1 MRIGASKGGWA
12 GGGSRTRPSAAAGKL
27 GGVPRLARACCLH
40 IGKLRSGSEPLT
52 AKIVNDWPEA
62 ACGQLKDRESDGQP
76 KASRPGAPGIKIE
89 HPINGLNSRS
99 MRVAGNDYVNSAQY
113 WVQTQFL
120 NIMKHVDRV
129 SAESHHLGVRIFL
142 RPLAGVDVP
151 SDRTDRRNPAQ
162 PGYYVWLTNITAVD
176 DMRNAREPLLSLRA
190 QEAVGIRNDSNT
202 DHSDGVL

>member
-1 MRIGASKGGWA
+1 VRIGASKGGWA

-142 RPLAGVDVP
+142 RPFAGVDVER
-151 SDRTDRRNPAQ
+151 S
-162 PGYYVWLTNITAVD
+162 
-176 DMRNAREPLLSLRA
+176 
-190 QEAVGIRNDSNT
+190 
-202 DHSDGVL
+202 H

>member
-1 MRIGASKGGWA
+1 MARARAVGLAVVKERGQARLRVNW
-12 GGGSRTRPSAAAGKL
+12 

-40 IGKLRSGSEPLT
+40 ICKLRSGSEPLT

-62 ACGQLKDRESDGQP
+62 ACGQLKDRQSDRQP

-129 SAESHHLGVRIFL
+129 SAESHHLGVRI
-142 RPLAGVDVP
+142 PP
-151 SDRTDRRNPAQ
+151 PTRRC
-162 PGYYVWLTNITAVD
+162 
-176 DMRNAREPLLSLRA
+176 RRSL
-190 QEAVGIRNDSNT
+190 
-202 DHSDGVL
+202 